1 MMELQ
6 YNDKTGNFEM
16 KSTLRHYSQSRKST
30 QVKNNRNCY
39 AKWNEIYNEVHKRF
53 RNRCWLLT
61 FPFGIWYG
69 IEQVHCI
76 VESRSSWDPLSA
88 LEIIVIF
95 LIFVTLWGGLIGF
108 GLAAFV
114 EYFTKSYWV
123 KKEITKIVEYK
134 HPWLQSYH
142 EQQIEKIRK
151 SNEQS
156 YAILNCMYVV
166 WPIMIFVCK
175 VVYDNLNVVD
185 NVLVIEILFIATFS
199 TLIAYLV
206 SMIAVAFW
214 KLVN

>member
-6 YNDKTGNFEM
+6 YNDKTGNFEK

-30 QVKNNRNCY
+30 QEKNNRNCY
-39 AKWNEIYNEVHKRF
+39 AKWAEIYNEAHKRF

-61 FPFGIWYG
+61 FPLGIWYG
-69 IEQVHCI
+69 IEQVYSI
-76 VESRSSWDPLSA
+76 VENRSSWDPLSV
-88 LEIIVIF
+88 LEIIVMF
-95 LIFVTLWGGLIGF
+95 LFFVTLWGGLIGF

-123 KKEITKIVEYK
+123 KKETTKIVKDK

-142 EQQIEKIRK
+142 EQQIGKIRK
-151 SNEQS
+151 SNEWS

-185 NVLVIEILFIATFS
+185 NVLVIEILVIAVFS
-199 TLIAYLV
+199 TLISYLV
-206 SMIAVAFW
+206 SMIAVAFL

>member
-1 MMELQ
+1 MELQ
-6 YNDKTGNFEM
+6 YNDKTGNFET
-16 KSTLRHYSQSRKST
+16 KSTLRHYSQSRKSS

-39 AKWNEIYNEVHKRF
+39 AKWTEIYNEVHKRF

-61 FPFGIWYG
+61 FPLGIWFG

-76 VESRSSWDPLSA
+76 VENRSSWDPLSA
-88 LEIIVIF
+88 LEIIVMF
-95 LIFVTLWGGLIGF
+95 LFFVTLWGGLIGF

-114 EYFTKSYWV
+114 EYFSKSYWV
-123 KKEITKIVEYK
+123 KKKTTKIVKDK

-142 EQQIEKIRK
+142 EQQIGKIRK
-151 SNEQS
+151 SNEWS

-185 NVLVIEILFIATFS
+185 NVLVIEILVIAIFS

-206 SMIAVAFW
+206 SMIAVAFL

>member
-6 YNDKTGNFEM
+6 YNDKTGNFET
-16 KSTLRHYSQSRKST
+16 KSSLRHYSQSRKST
-30 QVKNNRNCY
+30 PVKNNRNCY
-39 AKWNEIYNEVHKRF
+39 AKWTEIYNEVHKRF

-61 FPFGIWYG
+61 FPLGIWSG
-69 IEQVHCI
+69 IEWIHCI
-76 VESRSSWDPLSA
+76 VENRSSWDPLSA
-88 LEIIVIF
+88 LEIIVMF
-95 LIFVTLWGGLIGF
+95 LFLVTLWGGLIGF

-123 KKEITKIVEYK
+123 KKETTKIVKDK

-142 EQQIEKIRK
+142 EQQIGKIRK
-151 SNEQS
+151 SNEWS

-185 NVLVIEILFIATFS
+185 NVLFLEILVIAVYS

-206 SMIAVAFW
+206 SMIAVAFL

>member
-1 MMELQ
+1 MAP
-6 YNDKTGNFEM
+6 NFSIGYM
-16 KSTLRHYSQSRKST
+16 
-30 QVKNNRNCY
+30 VWNR
-39 AKWNEIYNEVHKRF
+39 
-53 RNRCWLLT
+53 T
-61 FPFGIWYG
+61 
-69 IEQVHCI
+69 VHCI
-76 VESRSSWDPLSA
+76 VENRSSWDPLSA
-88 LEIIVIF
+88 LEIIVMF
-95 LIFVTLWGGLIGF
+95 LFFVTLWGGLIGF
-108 GLAAFV
+108 GLAAFI

-123 KKEITKIVEYK
+123 KKETTKIVEDK

-142 EQQIEKIRK
+142 EQQIGKIRK
-151 SNEQS
+151 NNEWS

-185 NVLVIEILFIATFS
+185 NVLVIEILVIATFS

>member
-6 YNDKTGNFEM
+6 YNDKTGNFET

-39 AKWNEIYNEVHKRF
+39 AKWTEIYNEVHKRF

-61 FPFGIWYG
+61 FPLGIWFG

-76 VESRSSWDPLSA
+76 LENRSSWDPLSA

-95 LIFVTLWGGLIGF
+95 LFFVTIWGGLIGF

-123 KKEITKIVEYK
+123 KKETTKIVEDK

-142 EQQIEKIRK
+142 EQQIGKIRK
-151 SNEQS
+151 SNEWS

-166 WPIMIFVCK
+166 
-175 VVYDNLNVVD
+175 
-185 NVLVIEILFIATFS
+185 
-199 TLIAYLV
+199 
-206 SMIAVAFW
+206 
-214 KLVN
+214 

>member
-1 MMELQ
+1 MELQ
-6 YNDKTGNFEM
+6 YNDKTGNFET
-16 KSTLRHYSQSRKST
+16 KSSLRHYSQSRKST

-39 AKWNEIYNEVHKRF
+39 AKWTEIYNEVHKRF

-61 FPFGIWYG
+61 FPLGIWFG

-76 VESRSSWDPLSA
+76 VENRSSWDPLSA
-88 LEIIVIF
+88 LEIIVMF
-95 LIFVTLWGGLIGF
+95 LFFVTLWGGLIGF

-123 KKEITKIVEYK
+123 KKEITKIVKDK

-142 EQQIEKIRK
+142 EQQIGKIRK
-151 SNEQS
+151 SNEWS

-185 NVLVIEILFIATFS
+185 NVLVIEILVIAVFS
-199 TLIAYLV
+199 TLISYLV
-206 SMIAVAFW
+206 SMIAVAFL

>member
-39 AKWNEIYNEVHKRF
+39 AKWTEIYNEVHKRF

-61 FPFGIWYG
+61 FPLGIWYG

-88 LEIIVIF
+88 LEIIF
-95 LIFVTLWGGLIGF
+95 LILVTLWGGLIGF

-175 VVYDNLNVVD
+175 VVSDNLNVVD

>member
-1 MMELQ
+1 M
-6 YNDKTGNFEM
+6 
-16 KSTLRHYSQSRKST
+16 
-30 QVKNNRNCY
+30 
-39 AKWNEIYNEVHKRF
+39 
-53 RNRCWLLT
+53 
-61 FPFGIWYG
+61 
-69 IEQVHCI
+69 
-76 VESRSSWDPLSA
+76 
-88 LEIIVIF
+88 
-95 LIFVTLWGGLIGF
+95 
-108 GLAAFV
+108 
-114 EYFTKSYWV
+114 

>member
-16 KSTLRHYSQSRKST
+16 KSTLRRYSQSRKST

-39 AKWNEIYNEVHKRF
+39 AKWTEIYNEVHKRF

-61 FPFGIWYG
+61 FPLGIWYG

-76 VESRSSWDPLSA
+76 IESRSSWDPLSA

-95 LIFVTLWGGLIGF
+95 LFFVTLWGGLIGF

-134 HPWLQSYH
+134 HTWLQSYH
-142 EQQIEKIRK
+142 EKKKKKIRK

>member
-6 YNDKTGNFEM
+6 YNDKTGNFET
-16 KSTLRHYSQSRKST
+16 KSSLRHYSQSRKST

-39 AKWNEIYNEVHKRF
+39 AKWTEIYNEVHKRF

-61 FPFGIWYG
+61 FPLGIWYG

-88 LEIIVIF
+88 LEIIVMF
-95 LIFVTLWGGLIGF
+95 LFFVALWGGLIGF

-156 YAILNCMYVV
+156 
-166 WPIMIFVCK
+166 
-175 VVYDNLNVVD
+175 
-185 NVLVIEILFIATFS
+185 
-199 TLIAYLV
+199 
-206 SMIAVAFW
+206 
-214 KLVN
+214 

>member
-16 KSTLRHYSQSRKST
+16 KSTLRCYSQSRKST

-39 AKWNEIYNEVHKRF
+39 AKWTEIYNEVHKRF

-61 FPFGIWYG
+61 FPLGIWYG

-76 VESRSSWDPLSA
+76 IESRSSWDPLSA

-95 LIFVTLWGGLIGF
+95 LFFVTLWGGLIGF
-108 GLAAFV
+108 GLV

>member
-1 MMELQ
+1 MELQ

-39 AKWNEIYNEVHKRF
+39 AKWTEIYNEVHKRF

-61 FPFGIWYG
+61 FPLGIWYG

-175 VVYDNLNVVD
+175 VV
-185 NVLVIEILFIATFS
+185 
-199 TLIAYLV
+199 
-206 SMIAVAFW
+206 
-214 KLVN
+214 